1 MEGIDILRVITGI
14 AKGYKLKT
22 VKGLNTRP
30 TSDKVKGALFNIL
43 AGRIEG
49 SSVLDLFAGTGN
61 LGIEALSRG
70 ADLAVFIDK
79 SPESISVIKEN
90 LKHTRL
96 EDKATVIPGDVLVI
110 LKKMS
115 IVHKKYDIIFMDP
128 PYNKNLVQETL
139 KIIEENDIIN
149 EKGIIVAERSVKD
162 DIGINLEKLKL
173 FREQRYGDTVLSFFT
188 R

>member
-1 MEGIDILRVITGI
+1 MISGI
-14 AKGYKLKT
+14 AKGHKLKT
-22 VKGLNTRP
+22 LKGDATRP
-30 TSDKVKGALFNIL
+30 TSNKVKESLFNII
-43 AGRIEG
+43 ASYIPGAE
-49 SSVLDLFAGTGN
+49 VLDLYAGTGN

-70 ADLAVFIDK
+70 AESAVFVDI
-79 SPESISVIKEN
+79 SRESCRIIKEN
-90 LKHTRL
+90 LEHTKMQ
-96 EDKATVIPGDVLVI
+96 DKGTVFNGSVQNIICKLAAQN
-110 LKKMS
+110 KM
-115 IVHKKYDIIFMDP
+115 YDIIFMDP

-149 EKGIIVAERSVKD
+149 ENGIIVAERSVKD